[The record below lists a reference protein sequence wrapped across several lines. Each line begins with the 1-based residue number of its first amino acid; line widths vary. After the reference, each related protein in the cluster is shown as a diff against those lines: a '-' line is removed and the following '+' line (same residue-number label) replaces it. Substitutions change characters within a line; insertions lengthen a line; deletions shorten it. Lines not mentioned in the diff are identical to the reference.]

1 MRDAS
6 QMLEWLL
13 DLHDLCWSQS
23 YIDKYKASHFKIIW
37 LHPGGQPY
45 PMPPRRIGLVL
56 LTHIVLLGLV
66 LASICLVPFFLTL
79 PEFAGPDF
87 PFPTLSNPAPLL
99 TPCPAHHVVATDPSD
114 RSDLARRDNATS
126 PRHSLSLANKRAL
139 VSTNNDAAQPCP
151 FSVPPPFK
159 KIDIRQDTHDF
170 NSVVVVFYSIDRL
183 SMRFNIWIRLECSV
197 VIVNWRQI
205 DEIVAYMVL
214 RRH

>member
-1 MRDAS
+1 
-6 QMLEWLL
+6 
-13 DLHDLCWSQS
+13 
-23 YIDKYKASHFKIIW
+23 
-37 LHPGGQPY
+37 
-45 PMPPRRIGLVL
+45 
-56 LTHIVLLGLV
+56 
-66 LASICLVPFFLTL
+66 
-79 PEFAGPDF
+79 
-87 PFPTLSNPAPLL
+87 
-99 TPCPAHHVVATDPSD
+99 VVATDPSD

-159 KIDIRQDTHDF
+159 KIDIRQDTQDF
-170 NSVVVVFYSIDRL
+170 NSVVVVFNSIDRL

-205 DEIVAYMVL
+205 DEIVAYLVL